1 MAQTKSKS
9 LQLKREPHWLPPSF
23 SVSVKVKSKTRKEKV
38 ENEFRIKLQ
47 HSLLGI
53 ATTKLIEY

>member
-9 LQLKREPHWLPPSF
+9 LQLKREPRRLPPSF